1 MYSFILF
8 ILKGFRLDYGKI
20 PQPMV
25 SALYPQVVNEGR
37 LVNGFDAV
45 ILVR

>member
-20 PQPMV
+20 PQPLGV
-25 SALYPQVVNEGR
+25 CIISTG
-37 LVNGFDAV
+37 G
-45 ILVR
+45 